1 MSSIVVEKAQTTSHK
16 KTAAVTANLAQDNRN
31 DHKVTEKKIRKYF
44 LICESCFWCASYCEL
59 YYDYDSA
66 SRSHNIIT
74 TQFACCSACRTD
86 KIVESLPVLLDESD
100 KPSTG
105 VNFN

>member
-1 MSSIVVEKAQTTSHK
+1 MSSIVIEEAQRRSNKKRVATSH
-16 KTAAVTANLAQDNRN
+16 LAQ
-31 DHKVTEKKIRKYF
+31 HKNQVHLNMEKKICKYF

-59 YYDYDSA
+59 YYDYDRA
-66 SRSHNIIT
+66 SRSHDIIT

-86 KIVESLPVLLDESD
+86 KIVESLPVLLDKSN

>member
-1 MSSIVVEKAQTTSHK
+1 MSSIEVEKAQTTSHK
-16 KTAAVTANLAQDNRN
+16 QTAALTANLAQDNRN
-31 DHKVTEKKIRKYF
+31 DKVTRWKIRKYF

-59 YYDYDSA
+59 YYDYDRA
-66 SRSHNIIT
+66 SRSHDIIT

-86 KIVESLPVLLDESD
+86 KIVESLPVLLDKSN

>member
-1 MSSIVVEKAQTTSHK
+1 MSSIVIEEAQIRSNKKRVATSH
-16 KTAAVTANLAQDNRN
+16 LAQ
-31 DHKVTEKKIRKYF
+31 HKNQVHLIIEKKICKYF

-59 YYDYDSA
+59 YYDYDRA
-66 SRSHNIIT
+66 SRSHDIIT

-86 KIVESLPVLLDESD
+86 KIVESLPVLLDKSN

>member
-1 MSSIVVEKAQTTSHK
+1 MSSIVVEKVKQPRTSRQ
-16 KTAAVTANLAQDNRN
+16 AAVTANLAQDNRN
-31 DHKVTEKKIRKYF
+31 DKVTRWKIRKYF

-59 YYDYDSA
+59 YYDYDRA
-66 SRSHNIIT
+66 SRSHDIIT
-74 TQFACCSACRTD
+74 TQFACRSACCTD
-86 KIVESLPVLLDESD
+86 KIVESLPVLLDKSN